1 MIESGIKRMLD
12 LSTSHMTKDDAELMS
27 DRHGHDC
34 GSLPRIVQHAH
45 GFIVFVCSDTE
56 SRWRALVSMEE
67 GGFSNALRAIYQDAA
82 ALGSDL
88 MLINFDQDA
97 DVLEGLPTF
106 DW

>member
-12 LSTSHMTKDDAELMS
+12 LSTSHMTKGDAELMS
-27 DRHGHDC
+27 DRHGHYC

-45 GFIVFVCSDTE
+45 E
-56 SRWRALVSMEE
+56 
-67 GGFSNALRAIYQDAA
+67 GFSVDLRAIYRAA
-82 ALGSDL
+82 ALQGDREVR
-88 MLINFDQDA
+88 LINFDQDA

>member
-12 LSTSHMTKDDAELMS
+12 LSTSHMTKGDAELMS

-34 GSLPRIVQHAH
+34 GSLPRIVQHAY
-45 GFIVFVCSDTE
+45 GFIVFVCSEPDN
-56 SRWRALVSMEE
+56 LVAAVAAMVDA
-67 GGFSNALRAIYQDAA
+67 GFSVALMAIYEAA
-82 ALGSDL
+82 ATQGGDV

-97 DVLEGLPTF
+97 DVLEGLRTF